1 MLRPVRD
8 VSDNLDGNL
17 TMQIRRQE
25 NFLIKIRR
33 TVCFECPCDNSP
45 IQISACPPI
54 AKLFAWVL
62 LTWPV
67 RFRRGEESIMDKC
80 TQHAAEFMP
89 YGSNKL
95 GLAQG
100 SYALS

>member
-1 MLRPVRD
+1 
-8 VSDNLDGNL
+8 
-17 TMQIRRQE
+17 
-25 NFLIKIRR
+25 
-33 TVCFECPCDNSP
+33 
-45 IQISACPPI
+45 
-54 AKLFAWVL
+54 L